1 MPPPT
6 QIGYVFVHCGT
17 NNASTVRHNMTVTQS
32 AKEME
37 HCIETLMKFYTHAK
51 IVISGILPRNDKENL
66 RGQDINELVS
76 GYCVQQKQ
84 VHYVDLSSHF
94 DVRAKPKQFSDLFRY
109 EQTKHLPEDSIDY
122 VHLSDKGVQKFQD
135 LIKDEL
141 DHVTRV
147 SFIKNHEY
155 DKSLSNH
162 EKLRI

>member
-84 VHYVDLSSHF
+84 YRGNEKNDVDTENIHINI
-94 DVRAKPKQFSDLFRY
+94 Q
-109 EQTKHLPEDSIDY
+109 KHANR
-122 VHLSDKGVQKFQD
+122 K
-135 LIKDEL
+135 
-141 DHVTRV
+141 
-147 SFIKNHEY
+147 
-155 DKSLSNH
+155 
-162 EKLRI
+162 